1 MKTVQKKVR
10 GNVEMKA
17 ISNDIEFRGCEDK
30 TFTNDEG
37 KNVAMK
43 VFRFEDETGLQNE
56 FFVLADKLSDVRGLD
71 TLVRGGMY
79 SCELS
84 IGKFNKVRLI
94 GVYEA
99 SS

>member
-1 MKTVQKKVR
+1 
-10 GNVEMKA
+10 MKA
-17 ISNDIEFRGCEDK
+17 ISNDIEFRGSEDK

-56 FFVLADKLSDVRGLD
+56 FFVMADKLKDVRGLD

-84 IGKFNKVRLI
+84 IGKNNKVRLI

>member
-1 MKTVQKKVR
+1 
-10 GNVEMKA
+10 MKA
-17 ISNDIEFRGCEDK
+17 ISNDIEFRGSEDK
-30 TFTNDEG
+30 NLKSDDG
-37 KNVAMK
+37 KNIAMK

-56 FFVLADKLSDVRGLD
+56 FYVLADKLSDVRGLD

-84 IGKFNKVRLI
+84 IGKSNKVRLI

-99 SS
+99 S

>member
-1 MKTVQKKVR
+1 MR
-10 GNVEMKA
+10 A
-17 ISNDIEFRGCEDK
+17 ISNDIEFRGSEDK

-43 VFRFEDETGLQNE
+43 IFRFEDETGLQNE
-56 FFVLADKLSDVRGLD
+56 FFVMADKLNDVRGLD
-71 TLVRGGMY
+71 TLVRGRMY

-84 IGKFNKVRLI
+84 IGKSNKVRLI

>member
-1 MKTVQKKVR
+1 MR
-10 GNVEMKA
+10 A
-17 ISNDIEFRGCEDK
+17 ISNDIEFRGSEAKIIKSED
-30 TFTNDEG
+30 G
-37 KNVAMK
+37 KDIAMK

-56 FFVLADKLSDVRGLD
+56 FYVLADKLHDVRGLD

-84 IGKFNKVRLI
+84 IGKSNKVRLI

-99 SS
+99 S

>member
-1 MKTVQKKVR
+1 
-10 GNVEMKA
+10 MKA
-17 ISNDIEFRGCEDK
+17 ISNDIEFRGSEDK

-43 VFRFEDETGLQNE
+43 VFRFEDETGMQNE
-56 FFVLADKLSDVRGLD
+56 FYVMADKVKDVRGLD

-99 SS
+99 S

>member
-1 MKTVQKKVR
+1 
-10 GNVEMKA
+10 MKA
-17 ISNDIEFRGCEDK
+17 ISNDIEFRGSEEKTIKSED
-30 TFTNDEG
+30 G
-37 KNVAMK
+37 KDIAMK

-56 FFVLADKLSDVRGLD
+56 FYVLADKLNDVRGLD

-84 IGKFNKVRLI
+84 IGKSNKVRLL

-99 SS
+99 S

>member
-1 MKTVQKKVR
+1 MR
-10 GNVEMKA
+10 A
-17 ISNDIEFRGCEDK
+17 ISNDIEFRGSEAK
-30 TFTNDEG
+30 TIKSEEG
-37 KNVAMK
+37 KDIAMK

-56 FFVLADKLSDVRGLD
+56 FYVLADKLNDVRGLD
-71 TLVRGGMY
+71 SLVRGGMY

-84 IGKFNKVRLI
+84 IGKSNKVRLI

>member
-1 MKTVQKKVR
+1 MR
-10 GNVEMKA
+10 A
-17 ISNDIEFRGCEDK
+17 ISNDIEFRGSEDK
-30 TFTNDEG
+30 AFTNDEG

-56 FFVLADKLSDVRGLD
+56 FFVMADKLNDVRGLD
-71 TLVRGGMY
+71 NLVRGGMY

-84 IGKFNKVRLI
+84 IGKNNKVRLI